1 MLLQIYNQVQRESL
15 MTAPAS
21 YNWVRFKTEFGF
33 APIESELGH
42 GDRSQPKGDDDALS
56 KQTPKA

>member
-1 MLLQIYNQVQRESL
+1 MLLQIYNQVQSESL
-15 MTAPAS
+15 MTAPALIIGLVS
-21 YNWVRFKTEFGF
+21 NRSWDLP
-33 APIESELGH
+33 PIESELGH